1 MGITQ
6 VFRFKGWLNDR
17 RCDLLTKTTT
27 MREESLRTGSVE
39 CQGLQGGRGGQSL
52 RTREAAHKGGREPAA
67 GRKVNRQKLGNW
79 STNQKC
85 LSHPCVPTIVGSLI

>member
-39 CQGLQGGRGGQSL
+39 CQGLQSGRGGQSL
-52 RTREAAHKGGREPAA
+52 RTREAAHKGGRGPEVVEKAT
-67 GRKVNRQKLGNW
+67 GRN
-79 STNQKC
+79 
-85 LSHPCVPTIVGSLI
+85 